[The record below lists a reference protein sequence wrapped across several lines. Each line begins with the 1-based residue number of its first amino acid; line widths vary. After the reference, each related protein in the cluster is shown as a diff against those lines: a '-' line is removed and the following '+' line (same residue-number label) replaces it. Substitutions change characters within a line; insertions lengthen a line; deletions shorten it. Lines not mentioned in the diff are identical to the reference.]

1 MLQKCIF
8 CFAFLK
14 FGKLEMVFSEAR
26 FLYLDERKKQP
37 LINLREEPWKL
48 FGNENQHG
56 WNLEILH
63 QAFYVHLHKRKL
75 LSLSFGLFFAEILL
89 SLLLDNTGTSCTHC
103 HTNAWSHLILLQ
115 SITVLLCKASWHAG
129 TGPLGFGICKSGWGL
144 RWWRWQYF

>member
-89 SLLLDNTGTSCTHC
+89 SLLLDNIHIM
-103 HTNAWSHLILLQ
+103 HTLSHKCLKSFDFTTVNYGFIMQ
-115 SITVLLCKASWHAG
+115 SVLTRRNRTVRFWDL
-129 TGPLGFGICKSGWGL
+129 
-144 RWWRWQYF
+144 